1 MSKFMFL
8 YKGLWPDPTPEM
20 TDAWTSWFTEI
31 GESIVDSGNP
41 LGSGREV
48 SESQSSDL
56 PLGPQSITGYTI
68 VNADNIDEAEKLLAN
83 CPIITSVLI
92 YEAMPM

>member
-1 MSKFMFL
+1 MSKFVFL
-8 YKGLWPDPTPEM
+8 YKGLWPEPTQEI

-41 LGSGREV
+41 LGPGREV
-48 SESQSSDL
+48 SDSQSTDL

-92 YEAMPM
+92 YEAMSM

>member
-20 TDAWTSWFTEI
+20 TSAWTSWFTEI

-41 LGSGREV
+41 FGPGREV

-83 CPIITSVLI
+83 CPIITSVLV
-92 YEAMPM
+92 YEALPM